1 MLRTALLSRLSYKRI
16 SNIPSIYHVNNACP
30 RWYSNGSEANK
41 SENGNNTQEKQPE
54 NEKENQ
60 TKPSESVN
68 ANPEKDEK
76 DLKIAELQVRNFLL
90 FSFSRLFLSCLYYYH
105 HHYCPFI
112 R

>member
-41 SENGNNTQEKQPE
+41 SE